1 MIQLYLFVEYWKKNL
16 RRNNNSNNNCPEQR
30 LTNDFYS

>member
-16 RRNNNSNNNCPEQR
+16 RNNNSNNNCPEQR